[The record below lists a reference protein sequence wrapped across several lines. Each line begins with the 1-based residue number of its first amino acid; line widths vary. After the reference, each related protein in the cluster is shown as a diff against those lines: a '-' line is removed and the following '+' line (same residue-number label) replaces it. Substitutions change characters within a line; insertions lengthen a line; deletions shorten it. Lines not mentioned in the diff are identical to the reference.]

1 MSFLVF
7 NQLTVPC
14 FAAVG
19 AIKEEMNSSKWTA
32 FAIIYQIVFAYLI
45 SFMVFQFLNVLVVKQ
60 PFTIMTGIALAVFVV
75 MLYLIFR
82 KDKYK
87 HTESKRAVQ

>member
-1 MSFLVF
+1 MDSICGYLS
-7 NQLTVPC
+7 NC
-14 FAAVG
+14 
-19 AIKEEMNSSKWTA
+19 
-32 FAIIYQIVFAYLI
+32 FAYLI
-45 SFMVFQFLNVLVVKQ
+45 SFMVYQFLNVLVVKQ

-87 HTESKRAVQ
+87 HNESKRAVQ